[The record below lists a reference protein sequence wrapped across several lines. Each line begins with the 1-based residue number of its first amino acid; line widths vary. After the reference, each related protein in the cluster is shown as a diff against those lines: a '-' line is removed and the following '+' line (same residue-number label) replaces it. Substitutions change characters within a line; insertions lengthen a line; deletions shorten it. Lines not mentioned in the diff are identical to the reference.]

1 MSLLH
6 TVNEVKFESRPGQDD
21 RISKLAEMQSSLVSA
36 LKRNRGRPAINQ
48 CVTAIPKD
56 KSVPHKSTSSYALR
70 NSPEVFQF
78 RLNWDWLGMKDSQR
92 PSKQTILKVLLSIPI
107 LLKPDRLFAETQESA
122 IYQLRALMCYTG
134 SHYLFFEKGPGA
146 EWVCLNDE
154 QVQPH
159 ESWQSV
165 VDLLTNSL
173 CFPRV
178 LVYTKLKQPPT
189 TAEEKAIKKLQSL
202 SGAQLLQIWED
213 VQDTTNE
220 FDEDEDLLIDMK
232 N

>member
-1 MSLLH
+1 M
-6 TVNEVKFESRPGQDD
+6 
-21 RISKLAEMQSSLVSA
+21 
-36 LKRNRGRPAINQ
+36 
-48 CVTAIPKD
+48 
-56 KSVPHKSTSSYALR
+56 
-70 NSPEVFQF
+70 
-78 RLNWDWLGMKDSQR
+78 
-92 PSKQTILKVLLSIPI
+92 
-107 LLKPDRLFAETQESA
+107 
-122 IYQLRALMCYTG
+122 
-134 SHYLFFEKGPGA
+134 
-146 EWVCLNDE
+146 
-154 QVQPH
+154 
-159 ESWQSV
+159 

-189 TAEEKAIKKLQSL
+189 TTEEKAIKKLQSL